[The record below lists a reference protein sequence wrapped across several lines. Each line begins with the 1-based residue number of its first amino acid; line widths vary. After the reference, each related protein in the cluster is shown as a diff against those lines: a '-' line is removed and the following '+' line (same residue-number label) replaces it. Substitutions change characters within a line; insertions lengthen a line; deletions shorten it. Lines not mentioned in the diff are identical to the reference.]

1 MIPEPIR
8 RGVRRTPR
16 VAVSIRG
23 CPGPNLRY
31 TEQVLSIARF
41 RPAPKAAPSPGDAAL
56 FTGVSAIDRVI
67 GPGGLPRGQITEWIG
82 GASSGKTGALRTLV
96 DAVRRTGVAVGWID
110 GPGQL
115 MAADWTDP
123 GAAAPLWVVR
133 PPVVRDVAFCAEV
146 LLRTQSFGLVV
157 LDGGP
162 PLNQSTG
169 VRLQRMA
176 RQSNAVLIRVR
187 PPHARATRPVARRL
201 EFQPMPQ
208 STEAPNALA
217 RRAPLV
223 WPIDLE
229 RSRGGEP
236 ASGQLHL
243 VEPLAD
249 RVAAYVSG
257 PDRPSTRTKAGT
269 RYGL

>member
-1 MIPEPIR
+1 M
-8 RGVRRTPR
+8 
-16 VAVSIRG
+16 ASIVTH
-23 CPGPNLRY
+23 L
-31 TEQVLSIARF
+31 
-41 RPAPKAAPSPGDAAL
+41 RPAPQVAPPPADAAL
-56 FTGVSAIDRVI
+56 FTGVSALDRVI

-96 DAVRRTGVAVGWID
+96 AAVRRQGVAVAWVD

-115 MAADWTDP
+115 MAADWADD
-123 GAAAPLWVVR
+123 GAAAPLWVIR
-133 PPVVRDVAFCAEV
+133 PPGGRDAAFCAEV
-146 LLRTQSFGLVV
+146 ILRTQSFGLVV

-162 PLNQSTG
+162 PLTQAIG

-176 RQSNAVLIRVR
+176 RQSDAVLVRVR
-187 PPHARATRPVARRL
+187 PPHAPATRPVARRL
-201 EFQPMPQ
+201 DFEPAPQPA
-208 STEAPNALA
+208 EAPNALA

-223 WPIDLE
+223 WPIAVE

-236 ASGQLHL
+236 ESGQLHL

-249 RVAAYVSG
+249 RVAAYASG
-257 PDRPSTRTKAGT
+257 PDRPSGRTKAGT